1 MGQLPFGTTT
11 GPLGAELHEDG
22 RRRLIPLAQPVP
34 EACPQPEIAARSA
47 GIGAAHPC
55 KGALPAF
62 CRRGPLVSL
71 TRDRHCADPALHP
84 SPCEELFESKH
95 GLRKQANRH
104 PLAISS
110 VI

>member
-22 RRRLIPLAQPVP
+22 RRRLIPLAEPVP

-55 KGALPAF
+55 KGALPAL
-62 CRRGPLVSL
+62 CRRGLAYLV

-84 SPCEELFESKH
+84 SPSIYGGE
-95 GLRKQANRH
+95 R
-104 PLAISS
+104 
-110 VI
+110 

>member
-55 KGALPAF
+55 KGALPAL
-62 CRRGPLVSL
+62 CRRGLAYLV

-84 SPCEELFESKH
+84 SPFD
-95 GLRKQANRH
+95 LR
-104 PLAISS
+104 LASDDQEGRTSPQIIFS
-110 VI
+110 IR